1 MIKIIAYDF
10 VGVLVTEKD
19 IELSEEKS
27 KLERIFGFL

>member
-19 IELSEEKS
+19 IEFSEEKS